1 MAWAASVQRQ
11 GEAQRGDLSGLP
23 TETHDV
29 HFELTSEQQWLRC
42 KCRALAA
49 DFATR
54 SAAHDRDAS
63 HPVENYQRLREEG
76 FLALTIGKEW
86 GGQGASLLDLAGIS
100 TGVARCFGAGVTST
114 VS

>member
-1 MAWAASVQRQ
+1 M
-11 GEAQRGDLSGLP
+11 P
-23 TETHDV
+23 
-29 HFELTSEQQWLRC
+29 
-42 KCRALAA
+42 RAGGGFCYSLCG
-49 DFATR
+49 T
-54 SAAHDRDAS
+54 DRDAS

>member
-1 MAWAASVQRQ
+1 M
-11 GEAQRGDLSGLP
+11 
-23 TETHDV
+23 
-29 HFELTSEQQWLRC
+29 HFELTSEQQWLRG

-54 SAAHDRDAS
+54 SAAHDRYAS
-63 HPVENYQRLREEG
+63 HPVENYQRLREDG

>member
-1 MAWAASVQRQ
+1 MACHLSATPRRS
-11 GEAQRGDLSGLP
+11 QRGDLSGLP

-29 HFELTSEQQWLRC
+29 HFELTSEQQWLRG

-54 SAAHDRDAS
+54 SAAHDRYAS

-76 FLALTIGKEW
+76 F
-86 GGQGASLLDLAGIS
+86 LAGIS